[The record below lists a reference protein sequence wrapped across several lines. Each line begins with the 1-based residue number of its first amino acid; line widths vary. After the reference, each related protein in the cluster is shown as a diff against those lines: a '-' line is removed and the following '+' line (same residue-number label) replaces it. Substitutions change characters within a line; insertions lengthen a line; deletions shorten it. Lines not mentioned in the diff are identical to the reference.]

1 MLPTDPDSVEPAM
14 SILSEEDL
22 PTLLDLLPE
31 VSHKWELIAT
41 YLKLPGIGAVRCK
54 QDDPQNKLLEILRK
68 WLARTTPAPTV
79 VALVDTLRKPII
91 DEQKV
96 ALEVEKHFY
105 QNPPGKL

>member
-1 MLPTDPDSVEPAM
+1 MLPPDLDSAVEPT

-22 PTLLDLLPE
+22 PTLLDLLHG

-41 YLKLPGIGAVRCK
+41 YLKLSGIGAVKCK
-54 QDDPQNKLLEILRK
+54 PDEPQNKLLEILRK
-68 WLARTTPAPTV
+68 WLARTTPPPTI

-96 ALEVEKHFY
+96 ALEVEKHFC